1 MTDDLLNEAIKLS
14 TEKHEIENYLKE
26 LNSID
31 KNNVL
36 RLADIPIP
44 QNNEFRPWKYIPI
57 PKSLQDSVVSSI
69 QKYYEDKL
77 TNLNDKFEKL

>member
-1 MTDDLLNEAIKLS
+1 MTDDLLNEAVKLS
-14 TEKHEIENYLKE
+14 HKKHEIENYLKE

-36 RLADIPIP
+36 QVADIP
-44 QNNEFRPWKYIPI
+44 QNNEIRPWKYIPI

-69 QKYYEDKL
+69 QKYYENEL
-77 TNLNDKFEKL
+77 TNLKDKFEKL

>member
-1 MTDDLLNEAIKLS
+1 MTDDLLNEAVKLS
-14 TEKHEIENYLKE
+14 QEKHEIENYLKE

-36 RLADIPIP
+36 QVADIP
-44 QNNEFRPWKYIPI
+44 QGNEIRPWKYIPI

-77 TNLNDKFEKL
+77 TILKDKFEKL